1 MNRIKNYN
9 LVNESISNDKAV
21 IIAKTQGCNVCLP
34 VTLRLNEMMNDYPT
48 IPLYEVYIEDVPE
61 FRGQHLVFTVP
72 TIIVFY
78 GGKEIHRES
87 RFIDWEKL
95 DSLFTQIK

>member
-1 MNRIKNYN
+1 MKRIKHYDEFSS
-9 LVNESISNDKAV
+9 LIKESTTIIIS
-21 IIAKTQGCNVCLP
+21 KTQNCNVCTP
-34 VTLRLNEMMNDYPT
+34 VTLRLIELMNNFPE
-48 IPLYEVYIEDVPE
+48 IPLYELYIEDIPE

-78 GGKEIHRES
+78 EGKEIHRES

-95 DSLFTQIK
+95 SSLIIKLN

>member
-1 MNRIKNYN
+1 MSYD
-9 LVNESISNDKAV
+9 EFTSIISQSNAV
-21 IIAKTQGCNVCLP
+21 VISKTQNCNVCIP
-34 VTLRLNEMMNDYPT
+34 VAARLNEMMKNYPSLS
-48 IPLYEVYIEDVPE
+48 LYEIYIEDVPE

-78 GGKEIHRES
+78 EGREIHRES

-95 DSLFTQIK
+95 SALFNQII